1 MDSFKKIRRFIIFFI
16 ILYFASNFVCAKL
29 IASKYEDRRDNI
41 KIVSNIEGVEIN
53 FDEFATTFSNGRIKG
68 SVKNNTGAD
77 LKSKVLKVDFYS
89 KFNNK
94 IGTKYMDL
102 GDIPAGD
109 YSGFSTQFNY
119 DNINR
124 AEVYL
129 IDAEDAED
137 KSKRFMEW
145 MPDDLKLDRIPW
157 WAWVGGAIICLL
169 P

>member
-29 IASKYEDRRDNI
+29 MESKYEDKSDNI
-41 KIVSNIEGVEIN
+41 KIVSNIDGVEIN
-53 FDEFATTFSNGRIKG
+53 FEEFSAAFSNGKVKGTVTNKTVAELVGKAIKM
-68 SVKNNTGAD
+68 
-77 LKSKVLKVDFYS
+77 DFYS

-94 IGTKYMDL
+94 IGTKYMEL
-102 GDIPAGD
+102 GDIPND
-109 YSGFSTQFNY
+109 EYSGFATQFNY

-129 IDAEDAED
+129 IDESEVED

-145 MPDDLKLDRIPW
+145 YPDDLKLDKLPW
-157 WAWVGGAIICLL
+157 WAWVGGAIICFI

>member
-1 MDSFKKIRRFIIFFI
+1 MGNMKKITKFILFFV
-16 ILYFASNFVCAKL
+16 ILYFFSNFACMKI
-29 IASKYEDRRDNI
+29 IASKYEDKRDNI
-41 KIVSNIEGVEIN
+41 KIVSNVEGVEIN
-53 FDEFATTFSNGRIKG
+53 FEEFSAAFSNGKVRG
-68 SVKNNTGAD
+68 SVTNNTDAE
-77 LKSKVLKVDFYS
+77 LKNKAIQMDFYS

-94 IGTKYMDL
+94 IGTKYMEL
-102 GDIPAGD
+102 GDIPNGEN
-109 YSGFSTQFNY
+109 SGFSTQFNY

-157 WAWVGGAIICLL
+157 WAWIGGAIICLV

>member
-1 MDSFKKIRRFIIFFI
+1 MGDFKKISKFIIFFI

-29 IASKYEDRRDNI
+29 IASKYEDKRDNI
-41 KIVSNIEGVEIN
+41 KIVSNIDGVEIT
-53 FDEFATTFSNGRIKG
+53 FEEFAATFTNGRIKG
-68 SVKNNTGAD
+68 TVTNNTGAE
-77 LKSKVLKVDFYS
+77 LKSKALKVEFYS

-102 GDIPAGD
+102 GDIPTGEN
-109 YSGFSTQFNY
+109 SGFATQFNY

-129 IDAEDAED
+129 IDAEDVED

-145 MPDDLKLDRIPW
+145 MPDDLKLDKIPW
-157 WAWVGGAIICLL
+157 WAWVGGAIICL